1 MQSVWTLQGCANLEI
16 LNAIKVDT
24 RIFISHHL
32 LKYKLRFER
41 WQMGRK
47 GTGSSRTT
55 VCFRI
60 LFPFL
65 LRKHIGQHSRR
76 TSAVWTQRTQWPLQS
91 CLPVD
96 MLGQHSD
103 VANCCRKTLF
113 LLPLDPS
120 KHKSQNGT
128 AHCRARTKGTLQHFP
143 AFSTGFGDKETR
155 FKEIGWL
162 SSN

>member
-24 RIFISHHL
+24 RIFTSHHL

-65 LRKHIGQHSRR
+65 LRKDIGQHSRR
-76 TSAVWTQRTQWPLQS
+76 TSAVWTQRTRWPLQS

-96 MLGQHSD
+96 MLGQRSA
-103 VANCCRKTLF
+103 VGIAVGKPSSCCHLTPADTSLRMAQHTAGPELRGPSSIS
-113 LLPLDPS
+113 LL
-120 KHKSQNGT
+120 SQ
-128 AHCRARTKGTLQHFP
+128 LV
-143 AFSTGFGDKETR
+143 FGDKETR
-155 FKEIGWL
+155 LKEIGWL